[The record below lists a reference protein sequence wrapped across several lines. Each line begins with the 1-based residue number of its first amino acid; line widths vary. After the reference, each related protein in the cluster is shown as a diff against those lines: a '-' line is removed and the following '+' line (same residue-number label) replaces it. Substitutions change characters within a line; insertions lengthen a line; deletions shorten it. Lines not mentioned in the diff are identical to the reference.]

1 MKLILLRTGAEVYPK
16 GEFYPAQEDRGPD
29 ALPKVPEVLRP
40 RAYERVLLEAPFS
53 VSVSNPRAK
62 AIPLGE
68 GEFAWTAE
76 LARQYGG
83 KREEYRA
90 RHHPTRLGAFVAG
103 VKEEF
108 LREAFS
114 LLKPG
119 GWIYPL
125 PLALAWLAASRRT
138 SNLAFFVRE
147 GYGLVAVVQ
156 GGEVVDIVEFRDAA
170 PSMAWLTRA
179 VAEQSRLL
187 GNAPEEVLLVDTRL
201 REGKEPQGA
210 KPLSLLDAPLPKE
223 IGWGTV
229 AREGPRLLPLVGT
242 FAAAFL
248 LAFLPSLPLRA
259 ASARLEARKAA
270 LEAEIEALKAQVR
283 AKEALERRKAL
294 LENIV
299 RASAPSPIEEFLGIL
314 AEELPQ
320 DVLVASLGY
329 DGSGGRMEVYSANLA
344 SLLVVPKR
352 LSGNKGGSVVLND
365 LRRSENGWRA
375 SLTFSLQGGGP

>member
-16 GEFYPAQEDRGPD
+16 GEFYPAQEDRGPN
-29 ALPKVPEVLRP
+29 ALPKIPEALRP
-40 RAYERVLLEAPFS
+40 RAYERVLLETPFS

-62 AIPLGE
+62 AVPLGE
-68 GEFAWTAE
+68 GEFSWTAE

-108 LREAFS
+108 LREASS

-125 PLALAWLAASRRT
+125 PLALAWLAASRGT

-156 GGEVVDIVEFRDAA
+156 RGEVVDIVEFRDAA
-170 PSMAWLTRA
+170 PNMAWLTRA

-187 GNAPEEVLLVDTRL
+187 GSAPEEVLLVDTRL
-201 REGKEPQGA
+201 REGKEPQGG
-210 KPLSLLDAPLPKE
+210 KFLSLLNAPLPKE

-229 AREGPRLLPLVGT
+229 AREGPKLLSLVGA
-242 FAAAFL
+242 FGAAFL
-248 LAFLPSLPLRA
+248 LAFLPSVPLKA
-259 ASARLEARKAA
+259 ATARLETQKAA
-270 LEAEIEALKAQVR
+270 LEREIEVLRAQVR
-283 AKEALERRKAL
+283 AKEALKRRKAF
-294 LENIV
+294 LESV
-299 RASAPSPIEEFLGIL
+299 LRASAPSPVEEFLDIL
-314 AEELPQ
+314 AEKLPQ
-320 DVLVASLGY
+320 GVLVASLGY
-329 DGSGGRMEVYSANLA
+329 DGSGGRMEVYSADLK
-344 SLLVVPKR
+344 SLLVLPKA
-352 LSGNKGGSVVLND
+352 LSGSKSSVVLSD
-365 LRRSENGWRA
+365 LRRSEGGWRA

>member
-29 ALPKVPEVLRP
+29 ALPKIPEVFRP
-40 RAYERVLLEAPFS
+40 RAYERILLETPFN
-53 VSVSNPRAK
+53 VSLSNPRAK

-68 GEFAWTAE
+68 GEFSWTAE

-103 VKEEF
+103 VKEGL
-108 LREAFS
+108 LREAS
-114 LLKPG
+114 LLLKPG

-147 GYGLVAVVQ
+147 GYGLVAVAQ
-156 GGEVVDIVEFRDAA
+156 RGEVVDIVEFHDAA
-170 PSMAWLTRA
+170 PDMGWLMRA

-210 KPLSLLDAPLPKE
+210 KLLSLLDAPLPKE
-223 IGWGTV
+223 IGWRAV
-229 AREGPRLLPLVGT
+229 VREGVPLLRLLGTFGAAFVLAFFPLV
-242 FAAAFL
+242 
-248 LAFLPSLPLRA
+248 PLRA
-259 ASARLEARKAA
+259 ATGRLEAQKAA
-270 LEAEIEALKAQVR
+270 LEVEIEALRVQVR
-283 AKEALERRKAL
+283 AKEALQRRKAF
-294 LENIV
+294 LEDII
-299 RASAPSPIEEFLGIL
+299 RASALSPIEEFLDIL
-314 AEELPQ
+314 AEKLPQ
-320 DVLVASLGY
+320 GILVATLGY
-329 DGSGGRMEVYSANLA
+329 DGSGGRMEVYSADLA
-344 SLLVVPKR
+344 SLLALPKA
-352 LSGNKGGSVVLND
+352 LSGDKSSVVLND
-365 LRRSENGWRA
+365 LRRSESGWRA